1 MFLNKKNPKIS
12 RKNKIIFLLF
22 ILVFDKKLMMVHLH
36 SIVLFHLLH
45 VLMNV
50 LLLLYQDQDDL
61 LKNLDEILL
70 NLMMI
75 SYLKY

>member
-12 RKNKIIFLLF
+12 RKKTKLF

-70 NLMMI
+70 NLMMT